1 MDLTQKQLWSDAQ
14 AASRAFF
21 ARPHHE
27 KAACVDTHSYAGYIA
42 SGEEVTAGVADYSEI
57 FTVTREFETNDAR
70 VRAGW
75 PCHGPCPWP
84 DQGMEGVM
92 KRFKE
97 RMREEGEK
105 VLGLVEMGLGV
116 QEGALRRYTRDGW
129 HHMRVLRFPAR
140 NATNGKGREGRG
152 IGSHTDY
159 GLLVIAAQDE
169 VGGESHQGEVVE
181 CDADRPQVSSFAVLA
196 KRRSSSTGRRARP
209 V

>member
-1 MDLTQKQLWSDAQ
+1 MDRTQQQLWSDAQ
-14 AASRAFF
+14 AAGRAFF

-27 KAACVDTHSYAGYIA
+27 KAACVDPHSYAGYIA

-57 FTVTREFETNDAR
+57 FTVTREFDAADAR
-70 VRAGW
+70 VKAGW

-84 DQGMEGVM
+84 DPGMERVM
-92 KRFKE
+92 KRFQE
-97 RMREEGEK
+97 RMRVEGET

-140 NATNGKGREGRG
+140 SDTNGKGKEGRG

-169 VGGESHQGEVVE
+169 VGGEL
-181 CDADRPQVSSFAVLA
+181 R
-196 KRRSSSTGRRARP
+196 
-209 V
+209 